1 MLYLL
6 TGIGLILFVVAVAAL
21 IGLVRSG
28 QLDDLDTPPARMLAE
43 DMVTAK
49 QPSAPSDRQP
59 AASGRR
65 PVTSDQRQVDSQ
77 DHP

>member
-1 MLYLL
+1 MPWQGRHLWLAGLPMLYLL
-6 TGIGLILFVVAVAAL
+6 TGIGLTLFVIAVAAL

-43 DMVTAK
+43 DVGIK
-49 QPSAPSDRQP
+49 RP
-59 AASGRR
+59 AASEQK
-65 PVTSDQRQVDSQ
+65 PAPSQ

>member
-43 DMVTAK
+43 DVPAS
-49 QPSAPSDRQP
+49 QRPAASDPQP
-59 AASGRR
+59 AASQE
-65 PVTSDQRQVDSQ
+65 PT
-77 DHP
+77 